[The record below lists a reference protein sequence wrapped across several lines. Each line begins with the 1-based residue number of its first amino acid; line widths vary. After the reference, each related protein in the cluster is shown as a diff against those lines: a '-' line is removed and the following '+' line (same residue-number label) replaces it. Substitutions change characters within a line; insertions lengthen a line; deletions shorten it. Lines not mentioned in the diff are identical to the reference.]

1 MNIVPK
7 LEERIMNGSDDEMTI
22 IAELV
27 SIVIRLDL

>member
-1 MNIVPK
+1 MKTVPK

-27 SIVIRLDL
+27 STVIHLDL